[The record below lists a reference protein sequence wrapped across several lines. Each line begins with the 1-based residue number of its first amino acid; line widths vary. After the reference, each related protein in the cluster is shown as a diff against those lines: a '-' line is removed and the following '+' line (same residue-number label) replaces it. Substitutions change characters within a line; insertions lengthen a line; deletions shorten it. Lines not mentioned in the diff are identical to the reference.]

1 MYFHKLFY
9 DSFKNTLHLC
19 KRMVVDIENTCYCR
33 MQKAT
38 GRVLDS
44 TCLTPPRAL
53 KPRFSLTKN
62 VDKLVMW
69 IHTNGNMSFYKNGVP
84 LKAKAQQLVPAARFP
99 LRFVMATGSS
109 PGGGYHRN
117 VRWVWTPKNVCN
129 YCFKKGVSSC
139 DDVKATVHDSHG
151 EHHSWLCKKNVPL
164 RDVKYNGGTPY
175 GVLKPSNTS
184 ARGVVQYFVSE
195 HRSPPLPPSP
205 LLHPACFTPGASGW
219 RGALPRASLQ
229 PVQAP
234 VGAQHDVRDVDGGVR
249 HALHRKLPGDGVC
262 QVAHQQHRR
271 LQTAGQ
277 GPLHHLQGHEPC
289 WRHAARQGQV
299 RQRLQVLCGHE
310 PGEAG
315 AAGAAQHA
323 LRHPQ

>member
-1 MYFHKLFY
+1 
-9 DSFKNTLHLC
+9 
-19 KRMVVDIENTCYCR
+19 
-33 MQKAT
+33 
-38 GRVLDS
+38 
-44 TCLTPPRAL
+44 
-53 KPRFSLTKN
+53 
-62 VDKLVMW
+62 MW

-205 LLHPACFTPGASGW
+205 LLPSRVFHPRCLWLAWGPAASVLAACASTRGRTTRRARRRWW
-219 RGALPRASLQ
+219 RAPRAAQETARRWRLPSR
-229 PVQAP
+229 PPTTPTAANSRARATASST
-234 VGAQHDVRDVDGGVR
+234 GART
-249 HALHRKLPGDGVC
+249 LL
-262 QVAHQQHRR
+262 
-271 LQTAGQ
+271 
-277 GPLHHLQGHEPC
+277 
-289 WRHAARQGQV
+289 AARSTA
-299 RQRLQVLCGHE
+299 RSSPTATTSAMRPRARRSWRSWRSSTC
-310 PGEAG
+310 
-315 AAGAAQHA
+315 AATSPVTAASV
-323 LRHPQ
+323 